1 MSAIMR
7 SRNGV
12 MVVSSRD
19 RSRGRTALPSTKG
32 YQEAS
37 GSATAPLS
45 CGGAAP
51 FNQSLWVA
59 CRPTNLVERTRW
71 DRSSRMA
78 SRSAQGIFTLRS
90 YRSGSHDVVIGTPER
105 GMAVWNGADPADIG
119 RIAPLTRFGGEPDRG
134 QGRRTGQR
142 RLRRP
147 ALVRTGRN
155 TSGVS
160 GRHGPIDRIGDTRRT
175 TTRCPCRQRGH
186 KRTGGTTEAVGPAAH
201 AGSGSTA
208 APVIV
213 SASGAGAGR

>member
-1 MSAIMR
+1 MTLRNQISAAAGIPQRR
-7 SRNGV
+7 STAIFRKP
-12 MVVSSRD
+12 MIRYPHRRDSVSI
-19 RSRGRTALPSTKG
+19 GFRT
-32 YQEAS
+32 
-37 GSATAPLS
+37 
-45 CGGAAP
+45 
-51 FNQSLWVA
+51 NQSLWVA

-78 SRSAQGIFTLRS
+78 SRSGQGIFTLGS
-90 YRSGSHDVVIGTPER
+90 YHSGSHDAVIGTPER

>member
-1 MSAIMR
+1 MYLAENQLPLKSLIT
-7 SRNGV
+7 GV
-12 MVVSSRD
+12 QGFCGV
-19 RSRGRTALPSTKG
+19 RGDIRLACKLT
-32 YQEAS
+32 
-37 GSATAPLS
+37 
-45 CGGAAP
+45 
-51 FNQSLWVA
+51 NQSLWVA

-78 SRSAQGIFTLRS
+78 SRPAQGIFTLRS
-90 YRSGSHDVVIGTPER
+90 CRSGSHDAVIGTPER

-119 RIAPLTRFGGEPDRG
+119 RIAPLTRFG
-134 QGRRTGQR
+134 RTGPRPRTQDQATAPS
-142 RLRRP
+142 RP

-155 TSGVS
+155 TSGVP

-208 APVIV
+208 ASAIV